1 MGYLPT
7 SERFDVPTFRRYND
21 SSIYPLSFHTLGH
34 SFALFCT
41 PRKLNSFIFK
51 RFRTLRQKTTSVT
64 GKRYV
69 MGSSSSSLW
78 PPCLRVKLSDCVSG
92 ACPDPVGALIP
103 ILSFDLQLSTL
114 NLPTLAL
121 SPLDAT
127 FTGLPA
133 SVANKRLT
141 SRLSLLDATYKKLG
155 GGGREAIR

>member
-51 RFRTLRQKTTSVT
+51 RFRTRRQETTSVT

-92 ACPDPVGALIP
+92 ACPGPVGALIP
-103 ILSFDLQLSTL
+103 ILSFGIQLSTL

-141 SRLSLLDATYKKLG
+141 VRLSPLDATGSKNQCTCAWLG
-155 GGGREAIR
+155 